1 MTTEKI
7 PQMPIYL
14 QPHPMN
20 EEDGVYELNMEHD
33 EMESNELTIKELKI
47 LNLHGYVYQSEITDV
62 EFDYED
68 EDGNPRTGSQDIYYF
83 TRIAK

>member
-20 EEDGVYELNMEHD
+20 EEDGVYEYVAE
-33 EMESNELTIKELKI
+33 EGRLTTGELKI

-68 EDGNPRTGSQDIYYF
+68 EDGNPHTGSQDIYYF